1 MFKKMVAGLLAIT
14 LCFGMSACGETDEGE
29 TTETNIN
36 SEITDEPYV
45 PFPPFDED
53 DGDVKSTNSGS
64 GSSSGSGNSNSDGD
78 SGEAPTSNTVRV
90 TLTEG
95 MTLVKMS
102 WALRDAGVC
111 SSEAFIEASQNTDF
125 SKYPLVAAAMKQPN
139 VCFKLDG
146 YLKPDTYEFYKN
158 ESPELV
164 LDKLLSAMEASITS
178 QMRSRAAQL
187 GYSMHEI
194 ITLASI
200 IEKEAQSEDQRANIS
215 SVLHN
220 RLETGMQLQC
230 DVTKNYVTGVI
241 NYVYPE
247 NDTYKYYYN
256 TYRCAALPAGPICNP
271 SIASIK
277 AALYPAD
284 TDYFYFAVKNGK
296 ALYAKDYNTHLAN
309 CDELG
314 VVY

>member
-14 LCFGMSACGETDEGE
+14 LCFGMAACGETDEGE
-29 TTETNIN
+29 TTEANIN
-36 SEITDEPYV
+36 SETTDEPYV
-45 PFPPFDED
+45 PFPPNDED